1 MQHRKGCGA
10 VGDVAEKNLGVQ
22 GMWHVMGGCWGM
34 HSPSLLVQ
42 GGRELAVEDRGG
54 DGCRHGGGCLVIWG
68 PKGEGW
74 GPRAGGDA
82 ARRAGG
88 GCVGRDPRCR
98 SLAPSG
104 HPAGTDAAPSRG
116 QSFNTYFS
124 NEHSRLL
131 TLWRQVVA
139 FRRHFGEMKAT
150 TERSG
155 GSPGGLG
162 VGFPKN
168 HWVWRGGRVPSCISH
183 AGIYRS

>member
-1 MQHRKGCGA
+1 MRTRGVLLGDLGTKGRGMGA
-10 VGDVAEKNLGVQ
+10 Q
-22 GMWHVMGGCWGM
+22 GRRGC
-34 HSPSLLVQ
+34 
-42 GGRELAVEDRGG
+42 
-54 DGCRHGGGCLVIWG
+54 CL
-68 PKGEGW
+68 EGW
-74 GPRAGGDA
+74 
-82 ARRAGG
+82 G

-155 GSPGGLG
+155 GSPGGWG
-162 VGFPKN
+162 GFPKN
-168 HWVWRGGRVPSCISH
+168 HWVWRDGQVPSCISH